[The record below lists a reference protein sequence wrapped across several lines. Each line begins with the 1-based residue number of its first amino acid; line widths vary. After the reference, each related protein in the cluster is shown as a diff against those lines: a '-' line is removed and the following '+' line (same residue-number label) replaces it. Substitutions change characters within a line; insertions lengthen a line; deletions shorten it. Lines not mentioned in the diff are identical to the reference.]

1 MDEDLLVKILLSMIL
16 VGYYEEIDD
25 EDVLNNNVHND
36 KSKLDSFED
45 VAASDERFSSEE
57 KYEKI
62 SVGDSSCGLDNSIKH
77 DEFDKIEEIAVKGIK
92 PYFSN
97 EITLA
102 SEVVSTKEVDND
114 LDTCYEDSYKEQ
126 NCSDY
131 KDDEESV
138 KDDVVIEGR
147 KIGSLEVLLASIKI
161 PISIEE
167 SFNVKKDK
175 IYGIENISCDIKEIR
190 GNLLLLRKLKEKSKV
205 KLFYS
210 GILRLKIKYL
220 SIGHIEDK
228 SLYCNTKN
236 LILYDDFS
244 GTINT
249 YIETRMIEEAISVN
263 IPINVD
269 LLGSQ
274 FNGRYV
280 LADPTTL
287 YDVKEDYYKGV
298 TIIGDLRL
306 NIALLKDIYAII

>member
-16 VGYYEEIDD
+16 VGYYEEIED

-45 VAASDERFSSEE
+45 VAASDERFYSGE
-57 KYEKI
+57 KYKKI
-62 SVGDSSCGLDNSIKH
+62 SGLDSSCGLDNSIKH
-77 DEFDKIEEIAVKGIK
+77 DELDKIEEIAVKGIK
-92 PYFSN
+92 PYFCN
-97 EITLA
+97 EIKLS
-102 SEVVSTKEVDND
+102 SEFVSTKEVDND
-114 LDTCYEDSYKEQ
+114 LDTYYEDSYKEQ
-126 NCSDY
+126 NCSYY

-138 KDDVVIEGR
+138 KDDVFEGR
-147 KIGSLEVLLASIKI
+147 KIGNLEVLLASIKI

-167 SFNVKKDK
+167 SFNVKREK

-190 GNLLLLRKLKEKSKV
+190 GNLLLLRRLGQKSKV

-220 SIGHIEDK
+220 SIDRIEDK

-269 LLGSQ
+269 LLGTQ

-287 YDVKEDYYKGV
+287 YDVKEDYYKGL

-306 NIALLKDIYAII
+306 NIALLKDIYAVI